1 MAACINHAPSK
12 RLVESGIDMENGV
25 PKHWKFCSF
34 AAITIIALA
43 PQIALAATASPEAL
57 NAIPDLFQ
65 ARFQGMQGTLLGYA
79 RSLFMILAGI
89 EFSYAMI
96 SIAFKRGDLG
106 DISAALI
113 QQILFIGLGLFIIQ
127 NGANLG
133 NIIVQS
139 FGEAGGSAATSVG
152 GSAGLSPADIFS
164 SGMAL
169 GQAML
174 DKMTITELGDSIVMG
189 IVAIVTMVVFALIV
203 AMMIMTLVAAWGIST
218 MSVLFLG
225 FAGSR
230 WTKDVAYKAIIGVFG
245 VGAKLFVMQII
256 VGVGQTLFADF
267 AAAGIDDIN
276 DGIVMLGFAVVML
289 ALVKVIPDMVQALIS
304 GASFTGGGALV
315 GAMGGMAASAGGAM
329 SAMSSAGEAAIG
341 AGMAMN
347 SAGKLASEQLKSS
360 SNNEIAPKGT
370 GAQFMTSAAMATGNL
385 AKAAMAD
392 IGSRLSGQHMG
403 HGTMGGRMSA
413 DMNFQ
418 AGQLNGSRAASEIA
432 SGNDNGESNESGT
445 KSPIQTQ
452 LQDQEQAEPNQGN
465 SISAE

>member
-1 MAACINHAPSK
+1 MINSTKAK
-12 RLVESGIDMENGV
+12 IAYMKIGIIA
-25 PKHWKFCSF
+25 SF
-34 AAITIIALA
+34 ALVPAISN
-43 PQIALAATASPEAL
+43 AATVSPEAL

-106 DISAALI
+106 DISAALV

-127 NGANLG
+127 NGANIG
-133 NIIVQS
+133 NLIVQS

-152 GSAGLSPADIFS
+152 GSSGLSPADVFS

-189 IVAIVTMVVFALIV
+189 ITAIVTMVVFALIV

-256 VGVGQTLFADF
+256 VGVGQTLFMDF

-276 DGIVMLGFAVVML
+276 DGIIMLGFSVVML
-289 ALVKVIPDMVQALIS
+289 ALVKVIPDMVQSLIS
-304 GASFTGGGALV
+304 GASFSGGGALA
-315 GAMGGMAASAGGAM
+315 GAMADMAAGTGASM
-329 SAMSSAGEAAIG
+329 SALGTAGEGIAG
-341 AGMAMN
+341 AGMAIN
-347 SAGKLASEQLKSS
+347 SAGNLASQQLKASESS
-360 SNNEIAPKGT
+360 ESAPKGM
-370 GAQFMTSAAMATGNL
+370 GSQFMTTAAMATGNL

-403 HGTMGGRMSA
+403 YGTMGGRMSA
-413 DMNFQ
+413 DMDNQ
-418 AGQLNGSRAASEIA
+418 SSQLQQSQIANDAAGGGT
-432 SGNDNGESNESGT
+432 SG
-445 KSPIQTQ
+445 PIQTQ
-452 LQDQEQAEPNQGN
+452 LKNQSQEKPQEEN
-465 SISAE
+465 SIEAD